1 MHIIGDI
8 FHSELLRSLWLHRL
22 DGLLDEDPLVE
33 PDKKNFKLK
42 HALPKLRDYGKKA
55 PHWYWNLFPSN
66 HAESADS
73 KIDADKLEELALK
86 NGYSDRT
93 HLSKVVG
100 WIKNGANIGCSG
112 KYRAPTK
119 ARNTDSAV
127 KEGYKISDAI
137 ADWVVKGTNLFEFY
151 LARKLLTAYIQAH
164 NVKIFRS

>member
-1 MHIIGDI
+1 M
-8 FHSELLRSLWLHRL
+8 RNLWLNRL
-22 DGLLDEDPLVE
+22 NIVLEDQDLTE
-33 PDKKNFKLK
+33 PPKKNFKPK
-42 HALPKLRDYGKKA
+42 HALPKLNDYGKKA
-55 PHWYWNLFPSN
+55 PHWYWDLFPSN

-86 NGYSDRT
+86 NGYSDKA

-100 WIKNGANIGCSG
+100 WIKNGAHIGCTG

-137 ADWVVKGTNLFEFY
+137 ADWVVKGTF
-151 LARKLLTAYIQAH
+151 I
-164 NVKIFRS
+164 